1 MQSHPV
7 PLWLNEQFVHRLLVK
22 LSNDTEI
29 KIHASDIETL
39 SRPSDPFASP
49 IFRVTVTISSRY
61 RMAGAQR
68 HQSFV
73 LKVPASQRTT
83 AVGATTDAETT
94 ADGFRGLF
102 DNEIRFYCDTLE
114 EMHRLL
120 THADLGVVE
129 LGARVLHYSSGAEAV
144 LVLEDLTAD
153 GFGAPQRPLAL
164 NTAISTVFKLA
175 KWHAASIYMAND
187 VSGRNSIFN
196 HYLV

>member
-1 MQSHPV
+1 MQLHPL
-7 PLWLNEQFVHRLLVK
+7 PLWLDEQFVHRLLVK

-29 KIHASDIETL
+29 QIHASDIVAL

-49 IFRVTVTISSRY
+49 IFRVTVTSSSRY
-61 RMAGAQR
+61 RLAGAQR
-68 HQSFV
+68 QQSFV
-73 LKVPASQRTT
+73 LKVPAAQRKT
-83 AVGATTDAETT
+83 ADSDKTD
-94 ADGFRGLF
+94 DGFRGMF

-164 NTAISTVFKLA
+164 DAAISTVFKLA
-175 KWHAASIYMAND
+175 KWHAASIYIAND
-187 VSGRNSIFN
+187 VSGW
-196 HYLV
+196 YVDML